1 MMHNLAV
8 CADASYTIGGSIE
21 VVGAVVASIAMP
33 GAMVPIAV
41 VVGTGAMYMCSGG
54 LCFSICHH
62 IVPVT

>member
-21 VVGAVVASIAMP
+21 VVGAVVASLSIP

-41 VVGTGAMYMCSGG
+41 VVGTGATCALAACTSV
-54 LCFSICHH
+54 SVI
-62 IVPVT
+62 T